1 MHVPKVGGT
10 LDDKMVSYSSSTTE
24 SRERF
29 TLDFNNSKARFIRKR
44 AKDKS
49 DEVVD
54 AALRF

>member
-1 MHVPKVGGT
+1 MPKVGGT
-10 LDDKMVSYSSSTTE
+10 LDEKMLSYSSSTTE